1 MNNSVEF
8 KHLEGAHTVIA
19 SSDNSKDSEKFM
31 QNRRKNKQRAFK
43 KRLEN

>member
-1 MNNSVEF
+1 MTNCVEF

-31 QNRRKNKQRAFK
+31 QNILFSLISTDNP
-43 KRLEN
+43 